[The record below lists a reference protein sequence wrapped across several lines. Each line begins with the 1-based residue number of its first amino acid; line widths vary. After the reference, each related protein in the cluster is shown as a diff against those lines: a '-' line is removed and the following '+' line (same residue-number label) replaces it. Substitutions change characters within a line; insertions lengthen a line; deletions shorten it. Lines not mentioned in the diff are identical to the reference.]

1 MKWAKAN
8 YDDEWND
15 NDFIIIDCVNA
26 EDIPGEQLIVEKIP
40 FDYQQPQEPSTLFT
54 KISFKTINAFINHL
68 ELWGEHDEEDEE
80 VKKPTQIENMDW
92 RQDLLIEGAA
102 KQ

>member
-40 FDYQQPQEPSTLFT
+40 FDY
-54 KISFKTINAFINHL
+54 
-68 ELWGEHDEEDEE
+68 
-80 VKKPTQIENMDW
+80 
-92 RQDLLIEGAA
+92 
-102 KQ
+102 